1 MRNTVFYQLV
11 AENISALSP
20 LILSIISIIVIMYS
34 LPKISKYLADATK
47 DSTWINRYQ
56 AIQVSLIL
64 SLLFAGLSELTYD
77 LDFTRI
83 VNEHP
88 QQQQLLSQLNLYK
101 KIVSHI
107 FLLLCVIFSF
117 RVVRENQYKKLLSTL
132 FLTLF
137 VYLSL
142 ALWEYVPFFWEQI
155 RTIQQSQYHSI
166 LAIPVAIIIVM
177 MGHYGM
183 KWIIFPILKKTKT
196 EFDDILFS
204 YLRIPVLASIFLFGL
219 SAATVD
225 YPLPAFWKGFFHS
238 IYLSIAVFI
247 WSRAFF
253 LLSALVLKQLE
264 QKQGKYKI
272 VQPRTLPIFSLL
284 SRMIVTIVSVYCFLL
299 AWDKDPSGWIA
310 SAGIIGIAVA
320 YASQDTLASFLAGVA
335 ILTDAPYKLNDFLIL
350 ENGERGKVTH
360 IGFRSTRLLTPD
372 HVEIII
378 PNSLMSSTQISNMSG
393 GSIKHVRIDC
403 AAGVAYGSDIDEVRR
418 ILFDI
423 ASRIDHLVKD
433 NEKTNPEVHF
443 VSMGASSLDFVLRIW
458 ITNPLYLREVQDQA
472 NTLIYKEFTKAGI
485 EIPYAK
491 QDVYLYNMSKDKN
504 T

>member
-1 MRNTVFYQLV
+1 MMRNTVLYELV
-11 AENISALSP
+11 VENLSALLP

-47 DSTWINRYQ
+47 DNKWIDRYRT
-56 AIQVSLIL
+56 IQFPLIL
-64 SLLFAGLSELTYD
+64 SILFAGLSELTYD
-77 LDFTRI
+77 LDFTR
-83 VNEHP
+83 VVKNNP
-88 QQQQLLSQLNLYK
+88 QPKEALSQIDQYK
-101 KIVSHI
+101 KIISHI
-107 FLLLCVIFSF
+107 FLLLSVIFSF
-117 RVVRENQYKKLLSTL
+117 RVVQENQYKKLLKTLFITL
-132 FLTLF
+132 FL
-137 VYLSL
+137 YLSF
-142 ALWEYVPFFWEQI
+142 AVWGYVPFFWEQI
-155 RTIQQSQYHSI
+155 RTIQKSQYSSM
-166 LAIPVAIIIVM
+166 LAIPVASIIVIL
-177 MGHYGM
+177 GHYGT
-183 KWIIFPILKKTKT
+183 KWIVFPILRKAN
-196 EFDDILFS
+196 FDSSLLS
-204 YLRIPVLASIFLFGL
+204 YLRIPVLCSVFLFGL

-225 YPLPAFWKGFFHS
+225 YPLPAYWKDIFHS

-247 WSRAFF
+247 WSRTFF
-253 LLSALVLKQLE
+253 QISAIVLKLLE
-264 QKQGKYKI
+264 QKQGQYKI
-272 VQPRTLPIFSLL
+272 IQPRTLPIFSLL
-284 SRMIVTIVSVYCFLL
+284 SRMIVTVVSVYCFLL
-299 AWDKDPSGWIA
+299 AWNKDPSGWIA

-372 HVEIII
+372 HVEIVI

-393 GSIKHVRIDC
+393 GSIKYVRIDC

-418 ILFDI
+418 ILFNI
-423 ASRIDHLVKD
+423 ASRIDHLVD
-433 NEKTNPEVHF
+433 NNKNTEPEVHF

-491 QDVYLYNMSKDKN
+491 QDIYLYNMSQKN
-504 T
+504 NP

>member
-1 MRNTVFYQLV
+1 MLSQLV
-11 AENISALSP
+11 AENLSALSP

-34 LPKISKYLADATK
+34 LPKISQYLADATK
-47 DSTWINRYQ
+47 DNTWVDRYR
-56 AIQVSLIL
+56 AIQVPVIL
-64 SLLFAGLSELTYD
+64 SILFAGLSELTYD
-77 LDFTRI
+77 LDFTL
-83 VNEHP
+83 VQTENPEEKDYLS
-88 QQQQLLSQLNLYK
+88 LLNFYK
-101 KIVSHI
+101 KIISHI
-107 FLLLCVIFSF
+107 FLFLCVIFSF
-117 RVVRENQYKKLLSTL
+117 RVVRENQYKKLLSS
-132 FLTLF
+132 LF
-137 VYLSL
+137 VVLFTYLSL
-142 ALWEYVPFFWEQI
+142 GLWGYVPFFWEQI
-155 RTIQQSQYHSI
+155 QSIQQSQYHSI
-166 LAIPVAIIIVM
+166 LAIPVASIIVM
-177 MGHYGM
+177 LGHYGM
-183 KWIIFPILKKTKT
+183 KWILFPILKKTKT

-204 YLRIPVLASIFLFGL
+204 YLKLPLLTSIFLFGL

-225 YPLPAFWKGFFHS
+225 YPLKAYWKGIFHS
-238 IYLSIAVFI
+238 IYLSLAVFI

-253 LLSALVLKQLE
+253 QISAFVLKQLE
-264 QKQGKYKI
+264 QKQGKYKV

-284 SRMIVTIVSVYCFLL
+284 SRMIITVVSVYCFLL
-299 AWDKDPSGWIA
+299 SWDKDPSGWIA

-320 YASQDTLASFLAGVA
+320 YASQDTLASFLSGVA

-372 HVEIII
+372 HVEIVI

-393 GSIKHVRIDC
+393 GRIKHVRIDC

-418 ILFDI
+418 ILFEI
-423 ASRIDHLVKD
+423 ASKIDHLVEN
-433 NEKTNPEVHF
+433 NEKTKPEVHF

-491 QDVYLYNMSKDKN
+491 QDVYLYNMSKN
-504 T
+504 NNS